1 MKGRKDKG
9 TKTSYFVLYFTGET
23 MSKDLK
29 TASIIFAAGKGSR
42 MKGYEG
48 NKTLLPL
55 IPGDSPFDGKHPML
69 MEILNNLPPGPKALV
84 VNHGKEDVI
93 RLTGSFDLT
102 YCEQPV
108 LNGTGGAL
116 IASRD
121 FIINASYDQL
131 LITMGDVPL
140 IKPSTFNSLLESL
153 NNCHMAVLGF
163 RPLDKKKYGTDLISA
178 IQAFTP

>member
-1 MKGRKDKG
+1 
-9 TKTSYFVLYFTGET
+9 
-23 MSKDLK
+23 MSNGLK

-55 IPGDSPFDGKHPML
+55 IPGVSPFEGKRPML
-69 MEILNNLPPGPKALV
+69 LEIINNLPYGPKALV
-84 VNHGKEDVI
+84 VNHRKEDVI
-93 RLTGSFDLT
+93 RLTGPLDLT
-102 YCEQPV
+102 FCEQPV

-121 FIINASYDQL
+121 FIIKSDYEYL

-140 IKPSTFNSLLESL
+140 TRPATFNSLLAAL
-153 NNCHMAVLGF
+153 
-163 RPLDKKKYGTDLISA
+163 KKLPYGDPRF
-178 IQAFTP
+178 QTPK